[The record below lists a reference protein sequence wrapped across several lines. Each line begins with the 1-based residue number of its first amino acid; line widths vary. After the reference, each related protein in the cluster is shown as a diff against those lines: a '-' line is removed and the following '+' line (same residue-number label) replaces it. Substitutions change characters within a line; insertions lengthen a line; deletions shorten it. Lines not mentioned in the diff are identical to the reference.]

1 MQFGILSLQ
10 QGNSRRVHAVWYPAT
25 ALQVNT
31 CSLGQIAEAFMSA
44 LEVLDLAGK
53 GQQVEIM
60 HCSDNFEFGNQPL
73 QLSRAAP
80 I

>member
-1 MQFGILSLQ
+1 
-10 QGNSRRVHAVWYPAT
+10 
-25 ALQVNT
+25 
-31 CSLGQIAEAFMSA
+31 MSA